1 MGLSSGL
8 RPSCCF
14 YRSWRIFRI
23 SAAHTQTSAIPQH
36 LSPEGTQY
44 IGITSSS
51 NGYTMKVVSGRL
63 CKDNAV
69 VLVTFEKD
77 DGTAFQG
84 NWSPDFSLFL
94 DDGSQMPFSGFS
106 DGLYSELSQD
116 QKTLSCYY
124 TWRFPSSEAGRSVT
138 LKADKLICS
147 DSQAGYA
154 PIPEPI
160 AGELDSQLFADGNPG
175 QHNNFRKPRSIQHDN
190 PPFTKRCKLTASRC
204 RIRLP

>member
-1 MGLSSGL
+1 MKKTSHNHFEQFTVEEESRAFLSGL
-8 RPSCCF
+8 KTAAYGIDRDAV
-14 YRSWRIFRI
+14 YRKACQKAGIQPKKRRRVWQKWAFLAACALLVVFTGVGVF
-23 SAAHTQTSAIPQH
+23 SAFPAAQHKLAQFLH

-106 DGLYSELSQD
+106 DGLYS
-116 QKTLSCYY
+116 
-124 TWRFPSSEAGRSVT
+124 
-138 LKADKLICS
+138 
-147 DSQAGYA
+147 
-154 PIPEPI
+154 
-160 AGELDSQLFADGNPG
+160 
-175 QHNNFRKPRSIQHDN
+175 
-190 PPFTKRCKLTASRC
+190 
-204 RIRLP
+204 